1 MKTDYGQLSEG
12 QFETEKEGYHVYWN
26 YAKKK
31 GYSGTAVFSKE
42 LPLSVTYGIGME
54 EHDQEGR
61 VIVCGDLNVAHQEID
76 LKNPKTGAYLR
87 RFISSFIL

>member
-54 EHDQEGR
+54 EHD
-61 VIVCGDLNVAHQEID
+61 
-76 LKNPKTGAYLR
+76 
-87 RFISSFIL
+87 